1 MKIGI
6 LGRHGSRYVTALQ
19 SALARRAIN
28 APCLP
33 VTCLTA
39 RLAATPRVAVSG
51 DPLDSYDILLIR
63 AIPGGSLEQIIYRI
77 DALHRLENAGIRIIN
92 SPLTIE
98 RSVDKYYTLT
108 LMEDAGLPIPRT
120 IVTERFDDALTAF
133 HELGGDVVVKPLFG
147 AEGRG
152 MVRVTDSDTAFRVL
166 KALELGRY
174 IYYLQEYVPH
184 NCEDI
189 RVFVIGGEVAAAM
202 LRRGKD
208 WKTNIATG
216 ATAAPLVLDDTLREM
231 SIEAARLL
239 GAVYAGVD
247 ILPFEGGGY
256 TLIEVNGIPGWRG
269 LQSATGIN
277 MAELL
282 LDHIL
287 KA

>member
-6 LGRHGSRYVTALQ
+6 LGRHGSLYVTALQ
-19 SALARRAIN
+19 NALARRGIN
-28 APCLP
+28 APCFP
-33 VTCLTA
+33 ITRLTA
-39 RLAATPRVAVSG
+39 RLAAAPRVAVS
-51 DPLDSYDILLIR
+51 DDSLDNYDIILIR
-63 AIPGGSLEQIIYRI
+63 AIPGGSLEQIIYRM
-77 DALHRLENAGIRIIN
+77 DALHRLENAGIRIVN

-108 LMEDAGLPIPRT
+108 IMEDAGLPILRT
-120 IVTERFDDALTAF
+120 IVTERFDDALAAF

-152 MVRVTDSDTAFRVL
+152 MVRVTDSDSAFRVF
-166 KALELGRY
+166 KALELGNY
-174 IYYLQEYVPH
+174 IYYLQQYVPH

-208 WKTNIATG
+208 WKTNIANG
-216 ATAAPLVLDDTLREM
+216 ATATPLVLDTTLREM

-239 GAVYAGVD
+239 DAFYVGVD
-247 ILPFEGGGY
+247 ILPLERGGY
-256 TLIEVNGIPGWRG
+256 ALIEVNGIPGWQG

-277 MAELL
+277 LAELL
-282 LDHIL
+282 IDHIL
-287 KA
+287 KV

>member
-6 LGRHGSRYVTALQ
+6 LGKRGSLYVTALQ
-19 SALARRAIN
+19 NALARRGIN
-28 APCLP
+28 APCFP
-33 VTCLTA
+33 VTRLTA
-39 RLAATPRVAVSG
+39 RLAAAPRVAVS
-51 DPLDSYDILLIR
+51 DDSLDSYDIILIR

-77 DALHRLENAGIRIIN
+77 DALHRLENAGIRIVN

-108 LMEDAGLPIPRT
+108 IMEDAGLPILRT
-120 IVTERFDDALTAF
+120 IVTERFDDALAAF

-152 MVRVTDSDTAFRVL
+152 MVRVTDSDSAFRVF
-166 KALELGRY
+166 KALELGNY
-174 IYYLQEYVPH
+174 IYYLQQYVPH

-208 WKTNIATG
+208 WKTNIANG
-216 ATAAPLVLDDTLREM
+216 ATATPLVLDATLREM

-239 GAVYAGVD
+239 GAFYVGVD
-247 ILPFEGGGY
+247 ILPLERGGY
-256 TLIEVNGIPGWRG
+256 ALIEVNGIPGWQG
-269 LQSATGIN
+269 LQSATGIDL
-277 MAELL
+277 AELL
-282 LDHIL
+282 IDHIL
-287 KA
+287 KV

>member
-1 MKIGI
+1 
-6 LGRHGSRYVTALQ
+6 
-19 SALARRAIN
+19 
-28 APCLP
+28 
-33 VTCLTA
+33 
-39 RLAATPRVAVSG
+39 
-51 DPLDSYDILLIR
+51 
-63 AIPGGSLEQIIYRI
+63 
-77 DALHRLENAGIRIIN
+77 
-92 SPLTIE
+92 
-98 RSVDKYYTLT
+98 
-108 LMEDAGLPIPRT
+108 
-120 IVTERFDDALTAF
+120 
-133 HELGGDVVVKPLFG
+133 
-147 AEGRG
+147 
-152 MVRVTDSDTAFRVL
+152 
-166 KALELGRY
+166 
-174 IYYLQEYVPH
+174 
-184 NCEDI
+184 
-189 RVFVIGGEVAAAM
+189 M

-208 WKTNIATG
+208 WKTNIANG